1 MGKAWERREELVRL
15 VSKVGF
21 PVVSLDI
28 EGLKRGKM
36 DRFLEVNSSDPD

>member
-1 MGKAWERREELVRL
+1 MRERVFETLHEL
-15 VSKVGF
+15 GF

-36 DRFLEVNSSDPD
+36 ERFLEVE